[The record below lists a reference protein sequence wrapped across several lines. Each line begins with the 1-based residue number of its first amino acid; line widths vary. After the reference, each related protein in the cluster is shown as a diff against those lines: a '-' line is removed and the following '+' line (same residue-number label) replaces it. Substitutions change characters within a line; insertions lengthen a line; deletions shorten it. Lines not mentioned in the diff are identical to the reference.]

1 MKRNRCLSE
10 REAKQVIFQLC
21 QALKVL
27 HDHHIIHR
35 DIKLENIMLRRM
47 NDLSNIVLIDLGLA
61 RVIHYPNQNLTI
73 SVGTTEY
80 KSPEVVSGNVQYSY
94 AADIWSL
101 TCTIYAM

>member
-35 DIKLENIMLRRM
+35 DIKLENIMLRRIY
-47 NDLSNIVLIDLGLA
+47 DLSQLVLIDLGLA
-61 RVIHYPNQNLTI
+61 RVIHYPNQNLTV
-73 SVGTTEY
+73 SVGTIEY